1 MFSALQQKHIFYKGM
16 NNQANTIKPVTKISI
31 PDTLLSL
38 KIGET
43 VMIPVRTIKS
53 SSVRAAASRLK
64 RTDKA
69 QFIVTEQGFVDEIKV
84 TRLR

>member
-1 MFSALQQKHIFYKGM
+1 MFSALQQKHTFYKGM

-38 KIGET
+38 KVGET
-43 VMIPVRTIKS
+43 VMISARTINS

-64 RTDKA
+64 KIKKA
-69 QFIVTEQGFVDEIKV
+69 QFIVTEQGLINEIKV
-84 TRLR
+84 TRLK